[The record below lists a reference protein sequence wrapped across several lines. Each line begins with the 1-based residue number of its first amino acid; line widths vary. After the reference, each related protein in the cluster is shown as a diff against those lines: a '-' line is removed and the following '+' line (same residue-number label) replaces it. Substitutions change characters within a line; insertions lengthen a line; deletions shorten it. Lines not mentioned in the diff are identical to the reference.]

1 MDLYDLMM
9 KRRSIRNF
17 KDQEIPEHII
27 SELLDAAN
35 NAPSGGNIQPLSI
48 ILVQEA
54 ESRKELA
61 EIVGDQPWVKN
72 APLSMVFCLDFY
84 RVKKWASMLDT
95 DFQGE
100 NALSHFLIAYADLM
114 CAAQNVVILAEGY
127 GLGSVYIGT
136 IQSNIDRAR
145 QYFGIPEYV
154 LPMMVLSIGYPKSVP
169 KHIPKLKRDVI
180 VHEERYKALSDDD
193 IKKAFEDKYGDF
205 DENVDRY
212 LEKAY
217 IEVVEADKQQDQS
230 WVEQVKE
237 EMKKLEIR
245 NNAQFLFKLRYPS
258 EAMVKMNEGQI
269 RSFKNAGFDFYG
281 NPSWSAPPGTRRGTR
296 LK

>member
-1 MDLYDLMM
+1 MNLYDLMM

-17 KDQEIPEHII
+17 KDQKVPEHII
-27 SELLDAAN
+27 NELLDAAN
-35 NAPSGGNIQPLSI
+35 NAPSGGNIQPISI

-54 ESRKELA
+54 EGKKELA
-61 EIVGDQPWVKN
+61 EIVEEQPWVKN

-84 RVKKWASMLDT
+84 RVKKWASMFDT

-114 CAAQNVVILAEGY
+114 CAAQNVVILAESY
-127 GLGSVYIGT
+127 GLGSVYVGT

-145 QYFGIPEYV
+145 QYFMIPQYV
-154 LPMMVLSIGYPKSVP
+154 LPMMVLSIGYPQSVP
-169 KHIPKLKRDVI
+169 RNIPKLKRDVI
-180 VHEERYKALSDDD
+180 VHEERYKVLSDDD

-205 DENVDRY
+205 DENLDRY
-212 LEKAY
+212 LEKAH

-230 WVEQVKE
+230 WVELVKE

-269 RSFKNAGFDFYG
+269 RSLKNAGFDFF
-281 NPSWSAPPGTRRGTR
+281 
-296 LK
+296 